1 MSKAHVQYWI
11 GSQSARVTDMTNA
24 GKRGKTC
31 EQLRYQGLHISY
43 RADATEQ
50 MKAAEQLS
58 LEAEWFLTHLDP
70 AMTYEDIKNT
80 LLNFQQQAQAHSSQL
95 PSWAFQIT
103 IESCKGIHA
112 PKPLLTAG
120 QDGIWSASADESGLT
135 LRQLNDVNQWTSI
148 THKQTNN
155 AAYSIAAKVW
165 DKVAAAQTMR
175 EATEILSN
183 AGAALHSYCA
193 MD

>member
-1 MSKAHVQYWI
+1 MSNAHVQYWI

-31 EQLRYQGLHISY
+31 EQLRWQGLHISY
-43 RADATEQ
+43 RADATGQ
-50 MKAAEQLS
+50 MKAAQELS
-58 LEAEWFLTHLDP
+58 LETEWFLTHLDP
-70 AMTYEDIKNT
+70 ALTYEDIKIA
-80 LLNFQQQAQAHSSQL
+80 LQNFQQKAQDGQL
-95 PSWAFQIT
+95 PAWAYQLT

-135 LRQLNDVNQWTSI
+135 LRQLDDVNQWTSI